1 MNNFMKTA
9 LKNILVFISAAFLWQ
24 IVSEILDNP
33 IIFPTTIEIGKT
45 MLMQLRSPDFFS
57 IIGITLIRIF
67 TALFLSYSIGLLL
80 SFGCFQNQRLKF
92 IIDRLVQV
100 LRSIPNI
107 SMIIIILFWL
117 PREVSVI
124 LVVFLLVFPI
134 VYTSNVEELI
144 SIQYK
149 WHDVLVIYPQPFFRR
164 CKVLYLPKMKNT
176 LRSSL
181 ITASSTCFK
190 ATVTAEVL
198 CQIAY
203 GLGKSMQFEKLNLE
217 IAGVIGWTIWL
228 LILSAAADS
237 LLKRILNKL

>member
-1 MNNFMKTA
+1 MKTA
-9 LKNILVFISAAFLWQ
+9 LKNILIFACFAFFWQ
-24 IVSEILDNP
+24 IVSVSLDNP
-33 IIFPTTIEIGKT
+33 IIFPSSLDIGKT
-45 MLMQLRSPDFFS
+45 MLNQLLSPDFFS
-57 IIGITLIRIF
+57 VIGKTIVRILI
-67 TALFLSYSIGLLL
+67 ALSLSYITGLLL
-80 SFGCFQNQRLKF
+80 SFLCFQNLKLKF
-92 IIDRLVQV
+92 LADRVIQI

-107 SMIIIILFWL
+107 SLIIIILFWL

-144 SIQYK
+144 SIQRK

-164 CKVLYLPKMKNT
+164 LKVLYLPKMKNA

-198 CQIAY
+198 CQIAE
-203 GLGKSMQFEKLNLE
+203 GIGKNMQFEKLNLE

-237 LLKRILNKL
+237 LLKRFLNKI